1 VDITSDL
8 MIMSIPLALL
18 RTLQLDRKKK
28 IGLAVVFSLG
38 CIIIAFA
45 IIRMTQVIHHKVV
58 DLVGLAIWSSV
69 ESAVSVVVGCL
80 PPLKGFFA
88 KGIRSYTTK
97 KSANRYGGGPSG
109 DHAGHAGH
117 GTYAGGSKSK
127 SAVVTESIALDE
139 TDHSRFEQVDGQI
152 YVSKSYGW
160 HHETRSE
167 ADAHSNGEYDD
178 TAGIVHRMGDIESGD
193 SSRERIVGHAR

>member
-1 VDITSDL
+1 

-45 IIRMTQVIHHKVV
+45 IIRMTQVIHHKIV

-69 ESAVSVVVGCL
+69 ESAVSVIVGCL

-97 KSANRYGGGPSG
+97 RSANRYGHGPS
-109 DHAGHAGH
+109 DAGAHGGH
-117 GTYAGGSKSK
+117 GAYAGGSKSK

-139 TDHSRFEQVDGQI
+139 TDHSQHEQVGGQI

-167 ADAHSNGEYDD
+167 ADANSNGEYDD
-178 TAGIVHRMGDIESGD
+178 TAGIVPRERDVESGD
-193 SSRERIVGHAR
+193 SSRERIVAHAR